1 MWKSMLHISRV
12 AWARWE
18 TYMPLRP
25 TTPTET
31 EHRRSGTQLHKTS
44 VWGVLFLNLSFQHQ
58 ITYVLENQGTV
69 IQIQLFNTLYCF
81 LNQHC
86 ADQHLFIVLLLSRCS
101 SVAYISCLSANIFN
115 LKLSEYTIS
124 WRSVLTIFMHAW
136 ILLST
141 CKRLLWQRTQRSM
154 VFSVQDGVRLKIT
167 DWSSGFSWPLCL
179 RLQNIHCE
187 CGKSS

>member
-44 VWGVLFLNLSFQHQ
+44 VWGVFFLNLSFQHQ

-69 IQIQLFNTLYCF
+69 IQIWLFNTLYCF

-101 SVAYISCLSANIFN
+101 SIAYISCLSANIFN

-124 WRSVLTIFMHAW
+124 WRSVLTIFTCMNSAQHMQTTPVTENAEKHGLFRAGWNPSENHRLVQW
-136 ILLST
+136 I
-141 CKRLLWQRTQRSM
+141 
-154 VFSVQDGVRLKIT
+154 
-167 DWSSGFSWPLCL
+167 
-179 RLQNIHCE
+179 
-187 CGKSS
+187 